1 MTVAM
6 DYTGTVIMFMSGALL
21 PTGVPAIIGGSVG
34 LATKGIAAI
43 IKLSQGQKVC
53 RCEETISE
61 DHHRQLCFTSVECD
75 SDVVFFKLNPAAGKH
90 CGMTKI
96 VLKGTLRATYWIL
109 VGGIPPRDILEFPY
123 PIGNIEITLCIPWF
137 LRG

>member
-1 MTVAM
+1 M
-6 DYTGTVIMFMSGALL
+6 MSLSLFEIGS
-21 PTGVPAIIGGSVG
+21 II
-34 LATKGIAAI
+34 TNIAAI

-61 DHHRQLCFTSVECD
+61 DHHRKLCFTSIECD
-75 SDVVFFKLNPAAGKH
+75 SDVVFFKLNPVAGKH

-109 VGGIPPRDILEFPY
+109 VGGIPPTDILEFPY
-123 PIGNIEITLCIPWF
+123 PMGNIEITLCIPWF